1 MFTLPPRKIK
11 CTEYNFSA
19 VREHCYVFVE
29 FELFVE
35 CEGQLNVGRRFEVLA
50 TDVSLH
56 CVPYIRAGLHR
67 EETGAGLRPSL
78 LAVCLFEQLGQNAFY
93 LFGFRLA

>member
-1 MFTLPPRKIK
+1 MRYARGVESICLRYPPRKIK

-35 CEGQLNVGRRFEVLA
+35 CEGQLNVGRRFEVL
-50 TDVSLH
+50 
-56 CVPYIRAGLHR
+56 I
-67 EETGAGLRPSL
+67 
-78 LAVCLFEQLGQNAFY
+78 
-93 LFGFRLA
+93 